1 MIKEIIIKIRIYD
14 KKKLYYD
21 IYEKNYLRF
30 NFNQFLRHM
39 HAWMLSEFKLARL
52 FVIRSPPPEKILS
65 AGTLVPIIIKK
76 KKFINKSYF
85 NYYIRENQ

>member
-1 MIKEIIIKIRIYD
+1 
-14 KKKLYYD
+14 
-21 IYEKNYLRF
+21 
-30 NFNQFLRHM
+30 
-39 HAWMLSEFKLARL
+39 MLSEFKLARL
-52 FVIRSPPPEKILS
+52 FVIKSPPSEKILS